1 VKILVYPHDMA
12 MGGSQLNAV
21 EIGAAVQRLGH
32 EVVVF
37 GRPGALQSRIDE
49 LDLEFVIS
57 PPLHRR
63 PTPAVVAALRKLIRH
78 RNLDVVHAY
87 EWPPALESR
96 LAVPGTAATCVATV
110 MSMAVAPFIPRQIPL
125 IVGTAQIADAERR
138 FGRRDVTLIEPPVD
152 IEHNSPSA
160 AEDLAPLRGRL
171 GLAEDDLV
179 VVCVSRLANELKL
192 EGLLTAIEVVPS
204 LHPRARLLVV
214 GDGPAR
220 GEVEMAAGRANAHA
234 GRKAV
239 VLAGELL
246 DPRPAYALADVA
258 LGMGGSALRAMA
270 FAKPV
275 VVQGERGFWEL
286 LTPQSLDQFL
296 WTGWYGVGADPA
308 HGATRLAAHLGPLL
322 TSRQRR
328 EELGRFSREVTSD
341 RFSLQRAGEL
351 QVQAYVRA
359 LTCASSSFDVVNDLK
374 AGASFASYKT
384 RRRAQRVFRR
394 AATDDF
400 NSRPVAATAT
410 AEPRD
415 GLVATGANAR
425 TPGGNRTSAAHAS
438 ARGERTGK

>member
-49 LDLEFVIS
+49 LGLEFVIS
-57 PPLHRR
+57 PPVHRR

-96 LAVPGTAATCVATV
+96 LAVARTSATCVATV

-125 IVGTAQIADAERR
+125 IVGTAQIADAERK
-138 FGRRDVTLIEPPVD
+138 FGRLDVTLIEPPVD

-160 AEDLAPLRGRL
+160 ANDLAPLRAEL
-171 GLAEDDLV
+171 GLAADDLV

-192 EGLLTAIEVVPS
+192 EGLLTAIDVVPG
-204 LHPRARLLVV
+204 LDPKARLLVV

-220 GEVEMAAGRANAHA
+220 ADVAMAAARANARA
-234 GRKAV
+234 GREAV

-286 LTPQSLDQFL
+286 LTPQSLEQFL
-296 WTGWYGVGADPA
+296 WAGWYGVGADPA
-308 HGATRLAAHLGPLL
+308 DGATRLAALLGPLL
-322 TSRQRR
+322 ANRARR
-328 EELGRFSREVTSD
+328 EELGRFSLEVTSD
-341 RFSLQRAGEL
+341 RFTLARAGQL
-351 QVQAYVRA
+351 QVEAYARA
-359 LTCASSSFDVVNDLK
+359 VSDRPRSLDVANDLR
-374 AGASFASYKT
+374 ACVSFAGYKT
-384 RRRAQRVFRR
+384 RRRTQRVFRR
-394 AATDDF
+394 AAADDF
-400 NSRPVAATAT
+400 NSRPVAAN

-415 GLVATGANAR
+415 GLVVTGANAR
-425 TPGGNRTSAAHAS
+425 TPEGTRSSVGHAS
-438 ARGERTGK
+438 SRGERTGK